1 MDLDTTSKKG
11 SHEKIITAFKNHEYD
26 ILLGTQMIAKGLDF
40 CNVTFVGV
48 INADTSLMIPN
59 YRSNEY
65 TFQLL
70 MQTAGRSGRGEKNGS
85 VIIQTF
91 NPEHYAIT
99 LASKHDYIDFFKQE
113 MEVRRKLSYPPY
125 YYLIY
130 IKVIGKDYNKIS
142 IESNKIASI
151 LTRELKNSKIL
162 GPTTCSVFKLNGLFR
177 FGIIIKYKKE
187 EKMEEVLQSLVNH
200 YKGNQTVKVDI
211 DVNPNNF

>member
-1 MDLDTTSKKG
+1 ML
-11 SHEKIITAFKNHEYD
+11 EWLEW
-26 ILLGTQMIAKGLDF
+26 ILI
-40 CNVTFVGV
+40 
-48 INADTSLMIPN
+48 
-59 YRSNEY
+59 
-65 TFQLL
+65 QL
-70 MQTAGRSGRGEKNGS
+70 QRRGEKKGS

-142 IESNKIASI
+142 VESN
-151 LTRELKNSKIL
+151 
-162 GPTTCSVFKLNGLFR
+162 
-177 FGIIIKYKKE
+177 IIKYKKE